1 MVLHLYLSES
11 DLSDCK
17 DGEEVKQRIAVLEKL
32 ESSIWSLLV
41 AAGGRSE
48 LRLWLC
54 NSIAGINSI
63 SPRHQCELFVKILR
77 SKREKRTLAAQIFQM
92 IFEKQPRTAGHV
104 LSNKSHL
111 LETFFKGNRR
121 RILQWF
127 SSFSGNGDSDHKRGA
142 KALSQ
147 FAFVNRDICWEELEW
162 KGKHGQS
169 PAMVATKP
177 HYFLDLDVEKTIE
190 NFIEYVPEF
199 WSSDEFAESLKDGEI
214 LSIDRE
220 FFVDF
225 FVKLIYKDSK
235 EAWNVVNEFLMDQPF
250 SSLCRHLLIALDEN
264 DLQHFLES
272 LSKLLM
278 TRAEPV
284 DFANPSYWL
293 EIVLTKCSNTA
304 DMDKLFFLNAVISE
318 KRQLLRLINEEE
330 NREEKLNIGDLV
342 SQVCTSSRPS
352 YPLAKAEKLVK
363 CLGLH
368 AWALYYRLSEEC
380 QTPESWESLFNENG
394 ISFRNNRYTMLT
406 SKDWES
412 DLDEKGSFGSK
423 HKKKEKH
430 RKRRRKTYDED
441 DSLLDL
447 EFSGSNQGMQI
458 STGSWMLST
467 DGFASSWTSVDLP
480 EHLSRFC
487 LSTWLKRVVA
497 KWNDVA

>member
-1 MVLHLYLSES
+1 MVLKLYLSKS
-11 DLSDCK
+11 DMNDHE
-17 DGEEVKQRIAVLEKL
+17 DDEQVKQRIALLEKL

-41 AAGGRSE
+41 EAGGRSE

-63 SPRHQCELFVKILR
+63 SPRHQCELFVKILK
-77 SKREKRTLAAQIFQM
+77 SKREKRTLATQIFQL

-111 LETFFKGNRR
+111 LENFFKGNRR

-127 SSFSGNGDSDHKRGA
+127 SSFSGNGDSDHKKGA

-225 FVKLIYKDSK
+225 FVKLINKDSK
-235 EAWNVVNEFLMDQPF
+235 EAWKVVNEFLIEQPF

-272 LSKLLM
+272 LSKLLK
-278 TRAEPV
+278 TRTEPV
-284 DFANPSYWL
+284 DFTNPSYWL
-293 EIVLTKCSNTA
+293 EIILTKWSDTTS
-304 DMDKLFFLNAVISE
+304 MDQIFLLNAVISE

-330 NREEKLNIGDLV
+330 NREEKMKIGDLV

-352 YPLAKAEKLVK
+352 NPFAKDEKPVK
-363 CLGLH
+363 WLGLQ

-394 ISFRNNRYTMLT
+394 ISFRNNRYSLLK
-406 SKDWES
+406 SEDWES
-412 DLDEKGSFGSK
+412 DLDEKGSSRFK
-423 HKKKEKH
+423 HKKKDKH
-430 RKRRRKTYDED
+430 RKRRRRTFDAD
-441 DSLLDL
+441 DILLDL
-447 EFSGSNQGMQI
+447 EFSGSSQGVQV

-467 DGFASSWTSVDLP
+467 DGYASSWTSLDLP
-480 EHLSRFC
+480 EHLSSFC

-497 KWNDVA
+497 R